1 MLWEFKVMN
10 IDEKLKKLQEISDKL
25 DDNSITFDESIKLF
39 EEGSK
44 IVKELYANLN
54 EAKGKI
60 TVLKQDLDKYKEEG
74 MNV

>member
-1 MLWEFKVMN
+1 MN
-10 IDEKLKKLQEISDKL
+10 IDEKLKKLQEIAEKL
-25 DDNSITFDESIKLF
+25 DKNEVTLEESIKLF

>member
-1 MLWEFKVMN
+1 MN